1 MKKFSLI
8 LALLAALVMIF
19 AACPSDGNSNV
30 CKECGKNPCICSGY
44 EILFDLEE
52 FLESKTLGKITNS
65 SFFTGKALLVAG
77 SSPSI
82 TVVEVSGKKALLIE
96 PAESW
101 NGIDLIHNIVPGHA
115 SRTVFDFKHGDIIEL
130 AGNDKPG
137 SNRATVILSI
147 GKEEYGLSDYN
158 QFGDWNSL
166 QAGNDFS
173 HEFQLQ
179 QADINKIIYTGG
191 GENSKYT
198 GFRIRSNETQSY
210 RLSTIRI
217 IRPNKVD

>member
-1 MKKFSLI
+1 MKKFSWI
-8 LALLAALVMIF
+8 LALLTALVMIF

-30 CKECGKNPCICSGY
+30 CDVCGKNPCICSGF

-52 FLESKTLGKITNS
+52 FLEDKALGKINNNG
-65 SFFTGKALLVAG
+65 FFTGKALLVAG
-77 SSPSI
+77 EPSI
-82 TVVEVSGKKALLIE
+82 TVVDVSGKKALLIE
-96 PAESW
+96 PADNW
-101 NGIDLIHNIVPGHA
+101 NGIDLIHNIVPGNT

-130 AGNDKPG
+130 AGNDLPG
-137 SNRATVILSI
+137 SSRATVILSI
-147 GKEEYGLSDYN
+147 GKEQYGLSDYN

-179 QADINKIIYTGG
+179 QSDIDKIIYKGG
-191 GENSKYT
+191 SGNSMYT
-198 GFRIRSNETQSY
+198 GFRIRSNEKQSY